1 MVFGTSIK
9 ELISVAFND
18 KKDVFLKNEIPV
30 INELYFDNVK
40 TAVFLPASFYGNGKF
55 PFSDYV
61 KGASFSDYLASFDNI
76 VSDIRFMSE
85 SSFREYLHKKK
96 FRRLIV
102 LFAECADT
110 GEYGYREAF
119 HWIGEF
125 RAESDSFCQVVAFF
139 SPVEN
144 HLQDYLQAFGCKEV
158 IFAGENTLPDIKVFE
173 AVSPAAKFYYTASVA
188 EKYAYKKVCVNF
200 NSRAEASD
208 FGRFLMKRG
217 TSYLYFDGSLTYEEK
232 EKVLNEYIEG
242 KVRILIATKA
252 FITETL
258 FFHTDICI
266 FCGVPF
272 SLSHLYRSSLA
283 AANSRIHIIFCE
295 EDIERNEKISRSF
308 AAVTN
313 IQEVYEKRQSRLF
326 DIKKLISDIEKE

>member
-1 MVFGTSIK
+1 MVFDTSIK
-9 ELISVAFND
+9 ELITAAFND
-18 KKDVFLKNEIPV
+18 EKDVFLKNEFPV

-40 TAVFLPASFYGNGKF
+40 TAVFLPGSFYGGKDF
-55 PFSDYV
+55 PFSDYL
-61 KGASFSDYLASFDNI
+61 KGATFTDYLTSNDNI
-76 VSDIRFMSE
+76 VSDIRFMGE
-85 SSFREYLHKKK
+85 ASFREYLHKNK
-96 FRRLIV
+96 FKRLIV

-110 GEYGYREAF
+110 GEYGYREALR
-119 HWIGEF
+119 WIGEF
-125 RAESDSFCQVVAFF
+125 RAENDSFCQVVAFF
-139 SPVEN
+139 SPVET
-144 HLQDYLQAFGCKEV
+144 DFEYYLTAFSCREV

-188 EKYAYKKVCVNF
+188 EKYAYKKVCVYF
-200 NSRAEASD
+200 NSRTEASD

-217 TSYLYFDGSLTYEEK
+217 TSYLYFDGSLAVDEK
-232 EKVLNEYIEG
+232 KKVLNEYIEG
-242 KVRILIATKA
+242 KVSILIATKA

-258 FFHTDICI
+258 FFYSDICI

-283 AANSRIHIIFCE
+283 AENSRLHIIFCE

-313 IQEVYEKRQSRLF
+313 LQEVYEKRQNRLF